1 MNYMMLLLKI
11 VFEIYFK
18 CLIDATPLKD
28 FFLYILC
35 FNYNFILLVLKPLSN
50 IIQNQR
56 NVDRKFFADLIQIDR
71 VLAFALIFSL

>member
-1 MNYMMLLLKI
+1 MNYMMLLLKF

-18 CLIDATPLKD
+18 FLIDATLLKD

-35 FNYNFILLVLKPLSN
+35 FNYNFIFLVLKSLSN

-71 VLAFALIFSL
+71 VLSFALIFSL